1 MRLLL
6 FDVDGTLLRANGG
19 GKTAI
24 EQAVSTVTGQTVS
37 TDDVTFSGRT
47 DPAIFRDVLLSNG
60 LPVGEEV
67 VDRVIRAYV
76 DLARETIHPANVD
89 RLPATDALLSLLAQ
103 RSDVFLGLVTGN
115 VESIAYHKLQTVGF
129 AQYFSVGAF
138 GSDHVDRSK
147 LPPLAAD
154 RAAETAARPFPLS
167 HTIVLGDTSRDV
179 NCARSTGAHA
189 VAVCTGRPDRSDLA
203 SAAPDLLLDDFSN
216 PAAIVKE
223 IVNL

>member
-47 DPAIFRDVLLSNG
+47 DPAIFRDVLRSNG
-60 LPVGEEV
+60 LSVGENV
-67 VDRVIRAYV
+67 VRKVLRAYV
-76 DLARETIHPANVD
+76 ELAQEVIQPSNVD
-89 RLPATDALLSLLAQ
+89 PLPAADTLLSLLAQ

-115 VESIAYHKLQTVGF
+115 VESIAYHKLQTVGLS
-129 AQYFSVGAF
+129 QYFSVGAF

-154 RAAETAARPFPLS
+154 RAAETANRSFPLS
-167 HTIVLGDTSRDV
+167 ETVVIGDTSRDV
-179 NCARSTGAHA
+179 DCARATGAHA
-189 VAVCTGRPDRSDLA
+189 VAVCTGHPDHSDLA
-203 SAAPDLLLDDFSN
+203 STAPDLLLDDFSN
-216 PAAIVKE
+216 PDMTMEQIVD
-223 IVNL
+223 L